1 MAQSKKQRLKG
12 IGRRCA
18 RTGRELTSAAFRAD
32 DRTLLTLLD
41 TYGLLRQD
49 IRKTLDQL
57 RRPQRA
63 ELQHITVPVTF
74 QQIDELHA
82 RLEALHTRLLSF

>member
-1 MAQSKKQRLKG
+1 MAQSKKQQLKG

-18 RTGRELTSAAFRAD
+18 RAGRELTSAASRAD
-32 DRTLLTLLD
+32 DHTLLTLLD

-49 IRKTLDQL
+49 IRETLDRL

-63 ELQHITVPVTF
+63 ELQQITLPVTF
-74 QQIDELHA
+74 QQIDELRA
-82 RLEALHTRLLSF
+82 RLEALHTWLLSW